1 MMGVSCTSCGHHFAI
16 YVNETITP
24 RALHLHSDVRQ
35 LFLNEAGKK
44 HAVSSYSLNVHYK
57 IMWPAIYGFK
67 IANSVFRNSSCMFE
81 CYEVET
87 IHENASEATN

>member
-16 YVNETITP
+16 YVNESITP

-44 HAVSSYSLNVHYK
+44 TCCVIIQFKCSLQNYVACYL
-57 IMWPAIYGFK
+57 WLQ
-67 IANSVFRNSSCMFE
+67 NSEFSVGE
-81 CYEVET
+81 
-87 IHENASEATN
+87 

>member
-1 MMGVSCTSCGHHFAI
+1 MKALR
-16 YVNETITP
+16 
-24 RALHLHSDVRQ
+24 RAPYTYTVMYANYFSMKP
-35 LFLNEAGKK
+35 GKK

-67 IANSVFRNSSCMFE
+67 IANSVLGNSSCMFE